1 MENPS
6 LEQQIKSD
14 VIKDRSMLKSIEFG
28 KKVQV
33 ADTNKVVNLIKAY
46 GNMDLGFGYTQGYN
60 YIVTLLLLFIDD
72 EERAFWCLVTIMS
85 TLNWREFYV
94 EGLPR
99 ARKLQDEMPEMLLKQ
114 CPRLHEKLDDDDMLM
129 PFCILIVQAYIMCI
143 FTFSVPVEISKK
155 VFELVILEKTGE
167 KTMLRVI
174 FNMLKHTEERAL

>member
-1 MENPS
+1 
-6 LEQQIKSD
+6 
-14 VIKDRSMLKSIEFG
+14 MLKSIEFG

-99 ARKLQDEMPEMLLKQ
+99 ARKL
-114 CPRLHEKLDDDDMLM
+114 
-129 PFCILIVQAYIMCI
+129 
-143 FTFSVPVEISKK
+143 
-155 VFELVILEKTGE
+155 
-167 KTMLRVI
+167 
-174 FNMLKHTEERAL
+174 